1 MWRATPGRP
10 WWRVVGALG
19 ADHLSLR
26 AADWHKTTHVE
37 QNKHFRAKAVG
48 ALLST
53 TSGPDGPT
61 AANHRAVGA
70 ALLKTATATS
80 IAFGKY
86 GTAGDWASSTSMVG
100 RCSLNPC

>member
-1 MWRATPGRP
+1 LRRYAT
-10 WWRVVGALG
+10 
-19 ADHLSLR
+19 
-26 AADWHKTTHVE
+26 
-37 QNKHFRAKAVG
+37 AVG

-61 AANHRAVGA
+61 AANHKAVGA
-70 ALLKTATATS
+70 ALLKTSTATS

-100 RCSLNPC
+100 SKAVQVFPITPTMNAPGTKRCELKHDMTKCVKV